1 MADRSA
7 KLRANDV
14 LSIGQFAERAGLAV
28 SALRYYEAEGLI
40 APMRAPSGQR
50 RFRRADI
57 RRVSFIRIAQQ
68 FGYTLPQ
75 IKALMAGLPEGRTPT
90 AKDWREISEQFRD
103 TLDQRIQTLKK
114 MRDDLDGCIG
124 CGCLSLEKCRLYN
137 KEDKAATRGAGP
149 RYLMGDRSDEIRE
162 AGE

>member
-1 MADRSA
+1 MARKA
-7 KLRANDV
+7 TLRANDV
-14 LSIGQFAERAGLAV
+14 LTIGQFAERAGLAV

-75 IKALMAGLPEGRTPT
+75 IKALMEALPQGRTPT
-90 AKDWREISEQFRD
+90 AKDWRRISEEFRD
-103 TLDQRIQTLKK
+103 SLDRRMETLRR

-124 CGCLSLEKCRLYN
+124 CGCLSLERCKLYN
-137 KEDKAATRGAGP
+137 AQDKAAQRGAGP
-149 RYLMGDRSDEIRE
+149 RYLMGDRSDEI
-162 AGE
+162 GEV